1 MSPCMV
7 EKARHSNRLFR
18 NIDARTFSVMD
29 ESLRHFATAFHSAK
43 ALHRLMQGPPTLDS
57 NCIGKESL
65 ALLVL
70 HFGYVDIVVGLKNL
84 RLLAQLHFVEIKGK
98 LASAAEP
105 RVIGEER
112 DRSMVG
118 VRVDGPVGKEYVG
131 LLGQQK
137 LTKFF
142 IPAYVQFCV

>member
-1 MSPCMV
+1 M
-7 EKARHSNRLFR
+7 N
-18 NIDARTFSVMD
+18 
-29 ESLRHFATAFHSAK
+29 ESLCDFATAFHPAK

-57 NCIGKESL
+57 NCIGKACL

-98 LASAAEP
+98 LSSAAEP

-112 DRSMVG
+112 GRSMVG
-118 VRVDGPVGKEYVG
+118 VRVDGPVGKDYIG

-137 LTKFF
+137 LAKFF
-142 IPAYVQFCV
+142 IPASIQFCVKVNLV